1 MFLKSPRA
9 EDIYV
14 SLTSGHAIRIGPE
27 GRDVPEMFRREAF
40 AEGAIPA
47 DMKPQDFGSKD
58 EDPSDDSKAAL
69 LVDAVKK
76 MLEENNPDDF
86 TGSGLPNRKKISALA
101 GWSVSVQELSA
112 AWEQVNKEAQQ

>member
-47 DMKPQDFGSKD
+47 DMKPHDFVSKD
-58 EDPSDDSKAAL
+58 EEPSDDSKAAL
-69 LVDAVKK
+69 LVEAVKK

-86 TGSGLPNRKKISALA
+86 TGAGLPNRKKISALA